1 VVAARSCRSR
11 IPQQPLLRCQSRS
24 AEGAGGAA
32 GAEVGAGART
42 SRSCM
47 SHSPRPQRRWCRP
60 AVAAAAEGV
69 AAEAG
74 AGVHTSRSRSP
85 RPLQRRQ
92 SRSAEAAVA
101 AGEGAA
107 AAVEGVRASHSLQHQ
122 QTPDLQKALADTM
135 ANIPCHTSR
144 GRMRECIELRSSTKG
159 VAKFTIADSSSQS
172 GGVSP
177 SG

>member
-1 VVAARSCRSR
+1 MAAAGEAAVVAARSCRSR

-24 AEGAGGAA
+24 AEGAGEAA

-42 SRSCM
+42 RRSCM

-60 AVAAAAEGV
+60 AVAAAAAEGV
-69 AAEAG
+69 AAEAR
-74 AGVHTSRSRSP
+74 VHTSRSRSP
-85 RPLQRRQ
+85 WPLQRRQ

-122 QTPDLQKALADTM
+122 QTLDLQKALADTM

-144 GRMRECIELRSSTKG
+144 GRMRECIESVRQGCGQDHNS
-159 VAKFTIADSSSQS
+159 
-172 GGVSP
+172 
-177 SG
+177 